1 LKELILRSLQGQTT
15 PDQEVELER
24 WRAASPNHE
33 RDYQAMVEVWQGT
46 APAER
51 LTVRRPP
58 PTLGDLED
66 RAEQSEV
73 NNLSRTAA
81 TGFRKPLAW
90 AAMVILSLG
99 MGLIAGQQIAPAP
112 PAPTP
117 QVSEVVTGP
126 GELATTTM
134 PDGSVV
140 RLGPG
145 TRLRTSVGTGERWV
159 DVDGQVFLSVS
170 SDSTRPFHVRTAGG
184 EATVLGTRFEVNAR
198 HDQMDLLVVEG
209 AVAVRGG
216 GDEVQV
222 QAGQR
227 SRSRTNQ
234 PPQVELVDD
243 PEELLGWMGAF
254 VAFES
259 TPLPRVARELE
270 RRMGISIQ
278 IMDPELHDR
287 TVTGWFT
294 EADMDHVVD
303 LVCRAAAV
311 TCAMSADTLR
321 IFQ

>member
-15 PDQEVELER
+15 PEQEVELER
-24 WRAASPNHE
+24 WRSASPDHE

-51 LTVRRPP
+51 LAVRRPP
-58 PTLGDLED
+58 PTLEDLEG
-66 RAEQSEV
+66 RAQRSRAKK
-73 NNLSRTAA
+73 LSRTAA

-134 PDGSVV
+134 PDGSVA

-159 DVDGQVFLSVS
+159 EVDGQVFLSVS

-209 AVAVRGG
+209 AVAVQGG

-222 QAGQR
+222 RAGQR

-234 PPQVELVDD
+234 PPQVEIVED

-254 VAFES
+254 VAFEA

-278 IMDPELHDR
+278 IMDPELQDR

>member
-1 LKELILRSLQGQTT
+1 MKELILRSLQGQTT
-15 PDQEVELER
+15 PEQEVELER
-24 WRAASPNHE
+24 WRSASPDHE

-51 LTVRRPP
+51 PPARRPH
-58 PTLGDLED
+58 PTLADLES
-66 RAEQSEV
+66 RSRRSQSRQV
-73 NNLSRTAA
+73 NGGASTSLRRSW
-81 TGFRKPLAW
+81 AW
-90 AAMVILSLG
+90 AAMIVLALG
-99 MGLIAGQQIAPAP
+99 IGLMAGQQSAPLP
-112 PAPTP
+112 PTPTP

-126 GELATTTM
+126 GELATTTL

-145 TRLRTSVGTGERWV
+145 TSLRTSVGLEERWV
-159 DVDGQVFLSVS
+159 EVSGQVLLSVS
-170 SDSTRPFHVRTAGG
+170 PDSTRPFHVRTAGG

-198 HDQMDLLVVEG
+198 HDQMDLLVLEG

-216 GDEVQV
+216 GAEVQV
-222 QAGQR
+222 RAGER
-227 SRSRTNQ
+227 SRSRTDE
-234 PPQVELVDD
+234 PPRVELVQD
-243 PEELLGWMGAF
+243 PEGLLGWMGAF

-270 RRMGISIQ
+270 HRMDISIQ
-278 IMDPELHDR
+278 IMDPELQDR

-294 EADMDHVVD
+294 EADMDHMVE